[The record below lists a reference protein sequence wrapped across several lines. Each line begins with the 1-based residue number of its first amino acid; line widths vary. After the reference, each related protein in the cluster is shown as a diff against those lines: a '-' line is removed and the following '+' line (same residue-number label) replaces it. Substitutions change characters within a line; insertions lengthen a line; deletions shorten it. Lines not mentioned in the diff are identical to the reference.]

1 MGSAAVVFGVQNLR
15 YPAAVAPP
23 VKMDMKWYDGIKKP
37 RWNPPKWAFP
47 AVWIPLKLMQ
57 VASLFLVLKKTG
69 FSGRAVLPFSIFGAH
84 LLLGNRWN
92 VIFFGEHKLR
102 RSLDYMAIFYG
113 SIAATAAAFYPISP
127 AAAVLMM
134 PTQVWVTI
142 AAALNYSIVQLNK
155 DSPDPSFDKPSAPAP
170 AS

>member
-1 MGSAAVVFGVQNLR
+1 
-15 YPAAVAPP
+15 
-23 VKMDMKWYDGIKKP
+23 MDMKWYDGIKKP

-92 VIFFGEHKLR
+92 VLATHLLMHAQQYQGHLIFFGEHKLR